1 MPDMPDSRA
10 FPRAVALPLMTALAP
25 ALGKLPGSVW
35 VLLLLMLAF
44 AASGQGFLSVAN
56 LLNVG
61 TQSTILLLIALPMT
75 LIIMTE
81 GLDLSMGAVLT
92 LCGVALAMVMVA
104 TGSLW
109 LALGAALGVGL
120 LFGVLN
126 GALVAGLGIPP
137 FVATL
142 GTLGVAQG
150 LALVVT
156 DGQSVVGIG
165 DTIPLLYSGE
175 LLGIPVPLWIAVGC
189 YGLFH
194 WLLYRTRF
202 GAYVFA
208 LGGNREALKFAGV
221 RINRWLVTVYALG
234 GLMAGIAAL
243 LLTARMNAG
252 HPTAAIGLE
261 FDAIAAVAVGGTT
274 FDRGNGWLPGTVLGV
289 LAVGVLRNGLN
300 LVGVQSSVQV
310 ATIGLLVLVVLLIE
324 SFKGKA

>member
-1 MPDMPDSRA
+1 MHDSRA
-10 FPRAVALPLMTALAP
+10 PGRAMALPFGAP
-25 ALGKLPGSVW
+25 LGKLPGSVW
-35 VLLLLMLAF
+35 VLLLLTLAF
-44 AASGQGFLSVAN
+44 GASGHGFLSVAN

-104 TGSLW
+104 TGSLM
-109 LALGAALGVGL
+109 LALAAALGVGL

-165 DTIPLLYSGE
+165 DAIPLLYSGE
-175 LLGIPVPLWIAVGC
+175 LLGIPVPLWIAVAF

-234 GLMAGIAAL
+234 GVMAGIAAL

-252 HPTAAIGLE
+252 HPTAAMGLE

-274 FDRGNGWLPGTVLGV
+274 FDRGNGWLPGTVFGV

-310 ATIGLLVLVVLLIE
+310 AAIGLLVLVVLLIE
-324 SFKGKA
+324 SFKGKAC